1 MSKAFVVDEK
11 VVATGFAA
19 EFVLFVISCLI
30 TPYVW
35 GGYAKVSRSK
45 QLEGK
50 AYMASLFHSI
60 WATGVSAYLFW
71 TTRND
76 HMPMIYRGLYT
87 VDGVALS
94 LACGT
99 ILGHLV
105 TDALYSIVFRK
116 AMDEYT
122 MFWQMMLH
130 HVLFILAIAGN
141 FYFCIFLPLFWVRRS
156 KTLEN
161 MYV

>member
-19 EFVLFVISCLI
+19 EFALFVISCLI

-71 TTRND
+71 VTRED
-76 HMPMIYRGLYT
+76 HTPMIYRGQYT

-116 AMDEYT
+116 AMDEYN

-156 KTLEN
+156 KSLPS